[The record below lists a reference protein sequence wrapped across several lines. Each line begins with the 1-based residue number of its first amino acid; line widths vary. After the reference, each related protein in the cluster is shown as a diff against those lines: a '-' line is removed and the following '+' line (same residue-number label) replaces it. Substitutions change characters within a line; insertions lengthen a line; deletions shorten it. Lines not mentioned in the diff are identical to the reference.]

1 MPEIHHGSVKLSV
14 RAPVLLAVA
23 MSVAWHGVLLS
34 TPHCHAENAMP
45 QEELVCSA
53 SHPSSQESHLHDAG
67 QHLTPHTC
75 LACLAGSNIAAMGY
89 ASIIEMTT
97 VVSGASVVSA
107 TDCRFETFAYLAD
120 LRAPPFAV

>member
-1 MPEIHHGSVKLSV
+1 VKLSV
-14 RAPVLLAVA
+14 RVPFLLAVA
-23 MSVAWHGVLLS
+23 MLVAWHGLLLS
-34 TPHCHAENAMP
+34 TPHSHAENAVP

-53 SHPSSQESHLHDAG
+53 SHPSSQESHLHEAG
-67 QHLTPHTC
+67 QLLTPHTC
-75 LACLAGSNIAAMGY
+75 LACLAGSNFAAMGG

-107 TDCRFETFAYLAD
+107 TDCRFETLAHLAD

>member
-1 MPEIHHGSVKLSV
+1 MKSAARVT
-14 RAPVLLAVA
+14 VLLMAA
-23 MSVAWHGVLLS
+23 ILPAWHGLLLS
-34 TPHCHAENAMP
+34 TPHSHADNAVP

-53 SHPSSQESHLHDAG
+53 SHPSSQKLHLHEAG
-67 QHLTPHTC
+67 QLLTPHPC
-75 LACLAGSNIAAMGY
+75 LACLAGSNFAAMGG

-107 TDCRFETFAYLAD
+107 TDCRFETLAHLAD

>member
-1 MPEIHHGSVKLSV
+1 
-14 RAPVLLAVA
+14 VLLAVA
-23 MSVAWHGVLLS
+23 MLVAWHGVLLS
-34 TPHCHAENAMP
+34 TPHNHADDVVP
-45 QEELVCSA
+45 QEELACSA

-67 QHLTPHTC
+67 QLLTPHPC
-75 LACLAGSNIAAMGY
+75 LACLAGSNFAAMGH